1 MTEKIERLNPEIVRN
16 LVEEYS
22 ERPDIMECE
31 DSAMTLHRNLMEL
44 HDGERII
51 LSIYAETASERE
63 TARLL
68 KVSRTTVRKVLATIK
83 NKMKKDLTNNDSD

>member
-22 ERPDIMECE
+22 EKPDLMECE

-68 KVSRTTVRKVLATIK
+68 RVSRTTVRKVLSTIK
-83 NKMKKDLTNNDSD
+83 NKMKKDITQDDSD